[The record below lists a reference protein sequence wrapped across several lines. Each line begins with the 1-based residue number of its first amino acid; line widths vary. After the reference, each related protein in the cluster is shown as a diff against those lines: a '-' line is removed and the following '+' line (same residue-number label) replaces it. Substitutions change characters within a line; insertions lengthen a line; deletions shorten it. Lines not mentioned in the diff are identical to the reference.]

1 MFWST
6 LLAILLAVCVWLI
19 VGSVREYLKYEVATL
34 KREEEDRAPLFP
46 TITICQ
52 RFPFNTDT
60 AFDLISRSSAA
71 ARVIPETEGEVVR
84 LLEKWSLEQ
93 TGSYMNES
101 VKRSLSQ
108 LNIINCRIGARAC
121 TSSDFQWTWMPKYY
135 GCYRFNSGFNAS
147 DHAVPMIRAD
157 ELADSSTFAFTIE
170 LYSGISDQMSDLN
183 SKWLGH
189 LSSRDFY
196 VFVQNASHSPLNPT
210 PSPLTLSASY
220 GVEISL
226 KRFFYS
232 QFNAR
237 PYAYS
242 DCRVDEHNE
251 PMGKPLDENDPDA
264 PLLFDQARHSGYAYT
279 RNTCIYLCAQL
290 LTRRA
295 CTCDS
300 FDLPPLQKTNNR
312 SGYLCVSVNETAC
325 ASAFFYGK
333 FMSGDFIKHNCLG
346 KCPLECHSSQLDT
359 HSLRTFNYPS
369 DEDIKRV
376 NNDPVLSA
384 SFGHHSDFRVYLK
397 SNLVKFSIG
406 YDSPLSAIRVDE
418 RPNILLVELVGTLGG
433 HLNLLLGMSL
443 LSFVELVEL
452 AVTVCAHACRGSH
465 EKKDHPPSPSS
476 NDQPAMTSP
485 AAAAAALEAVELEP
499 ISSSECQQPTIL
511 PPSDIRSNED
521 VESRI
526 RTTATATVCAH
537 SCRGSEEK
545 EKNNQP
551 EMVSP
556 AAAAASEAATVDAV
570 ETEPISSNED
580 REPTIL
586 PPSDAR
592 SNENVESGIGT
603 TTATNTG
610 SAIDSASSV
619 STASNHEMKQ
629 QKYDQTLWER
639 LVTSIQ
645 QLKIGALSNIFHSH
659 WLAFKVFWLLLL
671 VAFVIMCTALV
682 SRSVA
687 EYFQFEVV
695 SSTRIVTEHTAVFPT
710 LTICPL
716 ETFNTNFARS
726 LVAKAN
732 GSHILQLEAYA
743 KNTNG
748 SYLTDGDKQ
757 RLTDL
762 DAMLTKC
769 NIGSTPCNA
778 SNFTWLWHPV
788 RLNCYRF
795 NGDGAITTLVAGEAN
810 FAFHLILNSSFYLY
824 VHNADEWPFG
834 ASSSQP
840 LLVTEYLGMAVNVQR
855 SFYSQFNAWPY
866 AYSECS
872 VDKNDKL
879 LVDGASS
886 HLFERVPRGVVLGN
900 DADKLFERSKNMS
913 ANYKYS
919 RDTCVSFCLQ
929 LATTRRCGC
938 TSYNLGIPIDG
949 YEWCLSSVNQTCA
962 DDEIILSEKFVED
975 NCLSKCPLECNRR
988 KLVPQLSAF
997 ALNNFEVKVFYDTLT
1012 YTITEERAK
1021 MTIWDL
1027 FGTLGGHLQLFLSM
1041 SPLNILEIGE
1051 ILLLAALWP
1060 TLRRRRRRRKVASS

>member
-1 MFWST
+1 MVS
-6 LLAILLAVCVWLI
+6 LLIVCVWLI

-34 KREEEDRAPLFP
+34 KREEEDRAPPFP
-46 TITICQ
+46 TVTICQ

-71 ARVIPETEGEVVR
+71 ARVMPDTESEVVR

-93 TGSYMNES
+93 TGSHMNES

-108 LNIINCRIGARAC
+108 LNIVNCRIGARAC
-121 TSSDFQWTWMPKYY
+121 TSSDFQWIWMPKYY

-147 DHAVPMIRAD
+147 DNAVPMIRAD
-157 ELADSSTFAFTIE
+157 ELVDSSTFAFTIE

-264 PLLFDQARHSGYAYT
+264 TLLFDQARHSGYAYT

-369 DEDIKRV
+369 DEDITRV
-376 NNDPVLSA
+376 NNDPVLRS
-384 SFGHHSDFRVYLK
+384 SLGHHSDFRVYLK

-418 RPNILLVELVGTLGG
+418 RAKISLDELVGTLGG

-452 AVTVCAHACRGSH
+452 AATVCAHACRGSD
-465 EKKDHPPSPSS
+465 EKEEDKEDHPPSPSL
-476 NDQPAMTSP
+476 NDKPEMASP
-485 AAAAAALEAVELEP
+485 AAAATVEAVKTEP
-499 ISSSECQQPTIL
+499 ISIL
-511 PPSDIRSNED
+511 PPSDIRSNE
-521 VESRI
+521 
-526 RTTATATVCAH
+526 
-537 SCRGSEEK
+537 
-545 EKNNQP
+545 
-551 EMVSP
+551 
-556 AAAAASEAATVDAV
+556 
-570 ETEPISSNED
+570 
-580 REPTIL
+580 
-586 PPSDAR
+586 
-592 SNENVESGIGT
+592 NVKSGIGT
-603 TTATNTG
+603 TTATKTG

-619 STASNHEMKQ
+619 STASNHEVEQRKNA
-629 QKYDQTLWER
+629 KTLLE
-639 LVTSIQ
+639 LIVASIK
-645 QLKIGALSNIFHSH
+645 QLKIGALPNIFHSH
-659 WLAFKVFWLLLL
+659 WLAFKAAWLLLL
-671 VAFVIMCTALV
+671 IAFVGVCIALV

-716 ETFNTNFARS
+716 ETFNTNFARW
-726 LVAKAN
+726 LVDQTN
-732 GSHILQLEAYA
+732 GSDILQLEAYA
-743 KNTNG
+743 KNTTG
-748 SYLTDGDKQ
+748 AYLTDDDKQ

-788 RLNCYRF
+788 RLNCYRL
-795 NGDGAITTLVAGEAN
+795 NGDGAVTTQVAGEAN
-810 FAFHLILNSSFYLY
+810 FAFHLVMNTSFYLY
-824 VHNADEWPFG
+824 VHNASEWSLG
-834 ASSSQP
+834 AWSSQP

-872 VDKNDKL
+872 VDENDKL
-879 LVDGASS
+879 LN
-886 HLFERVPRGVVLGN
+886 PRGVVDN
-900 DADKLFERSKNMS
+900 DPDKLFERSKNLS
-913 ANYKYS
+913 ANYAYS
-919 RDTCVSFCLQ
+919 RDTCVSLCLQ
-929 LATTRRCGC
+929 LATTLKCSC
-938 TSYNLGIPIDG
+938 TNYNLGIPIDG

-962 DDEIILSEKFVED
+962 ADEIILSENFVKD

-997 ALNNFEVKVFYDTLT
+997 ALSNFEVKVFYDTLT

-1021 MTIWDL
+1021 MSIWDL

-1041 SPLNILEIGE
+1041 NPMIFLEFGE

-1060 TLRRRRRRRKVASS
+1060 CQARRRRRKVASC